1 MDNKVIEMIRKVR
14 NFTKKADPS
23 WSGDSGT
30 GILAPDYMGLGFGSP
45 GGGGEGLGNQI
56 NLPPSHQGH
65 PGNLAAGPWSGD
77 SNIRERFT
85 NEVVKKEMPADWTP
99 EGLIS
104 EIKNLLKINTPES
117 RDKATFLKDVL
128 DDKVRRM
135 KASRR
140 TFDSLNLVKN
150 ARLVAELK
158 NDTFVQALFA
168 EHDVALEKLD
178 ELESFPE
185 ELSHF
190 ALHNLAHS
198 LLKTAQTTTT
208 QIKPIETEDDVD
220 DVDDSTAPVSELE
233 EPLDSELEG
242 IKLPTPESEEAA
254 KNIEKIVKDGLATL
268 AEGRV
273 DYTKVLDYV
282 RKYAEQHELSP
293 YLQVVLETL
302 TKLGERV
309 EDLTE
314 QYDSNSSFV
323 DRVLFLEQKS
333 KTLNADLFAI
343 FLHHLEFIGAE
354 TGVID
359 LLALPEPARKVASLT
374 ANDFYEFYGAS
385 LSTRFLGSPKVPEA
399 WNRWAEKRVI
409 PTIESFAKKLLKI
422 AKHAC
427 HGELA
432 HFLESCEGAEYLIPR
447 LRWVEKYSGGPK
459 KLEEKNKNLQF
470 SWDEIIYMFS
480 MPGWQE
486 MYGGAS
492 WAAIAQEA
500 KKLESMLPATA
511 ENVGQVAFQV
521 DHLIDM
527 EHNSGLFLSDYVG
540 PELAAYRPVQPQ
552 TPGYSSG
559 LGAFLTDKTHNW
571 SPDTFKENAPTF
583 YNIYEH
589 LSKYAKKKL
598 TKKQGQTS
606 QQPIKGE
613 CPESEKVVYVSI
625 SDLVENDFKADCPEG
640 KRHLEHVKPVSIR
653 EYVKHKKHKKKAT
666 ELQPLKFTPGEQEIV
681 KKVRDVA
688 EALDIDIYLVGG
700 FIRDRI
706 SSRDKDKEEA
716 GDLDFMCEHD
726 TQKVV
731 QYLVKKHGYKE
742 PVEYSR
748 SKAIM
753 LNMDEHPIDFID
765 AKRIYRPLETE
776 GYSTLEEEEDETVA
790 FDDAFRRDLTVNAL
804 MYDVRKNELLDP
816 TGRGIQDLKE
826 GVLNTIIDPF
836 IKFRVH
842 APDMLRAL
850 RFAATLGFKL
860 GPNMLEAMR
869 TNAERVR
876 PRDQGGDIS
885 NRRVRKELR
894 KAIDKP
900 EHWAK
905 MRELLQQ
912 AGLDIVLAEDIQ
924 DVQEDFEG
932 GIEYKFDD
940 EKSKLLEKPKEEK
953 AMVKRFTK
961 KAADDRVSVGS
972 DYYLL
977 PLSSKTPITGY
988 SLVRKDLEKKQPD
1001 KVVGLVSLSPNTN
1014 AWTWEPTMSDRS
1026 YGKFSSPQL
1035 AAEELIKSLA
1045 SIRGFTK
1052 QSGMFD
1058 WLVGKKPPTLDIVRR
1073 EEEAFKKKKEE
1084 SKKGPTG
1091 LGTILPASKAE
1102 QVRYLARK
1110 IDQQLLNVPAQ
1121 RHEQFVLNTLT
1132 QYKIGKFDPRYTEIL
1147 SLLQNYRKGTISK
1160 DVPPASKEVEWRD

>member
-1 MDNKVIEMIRKVR
+1 MDNKVIEMMRKVR

-198 LLKTAQTTTT
+198 LLKTAQT
-208 QIKPIETEDDVD
+208 
-220 DVDDSTAPVSELE
+220 
-233 EPLDSELEG
+233 
-242 IKLPTPESEEAA
+242 
-254 KNIEKIVKDGLATL
+254 
-268 AEGRV
+268 
-273 DYTKVLDYV
+273 
-282 RKYAEQHELSP
+282 
-293 YLQVVLETL
+293 
-302 TKLGERV
+302 
-309 EDLTE
+309 
-314 QYDSNSSFV
+314 
-323 DRVLFLEQKS
+323 
-333 KTLNADLFAI
+333 
-343 FLHHLEFIGAE
+343 
-354 TGVID
+354 
-359 LLALPEPARKVASLT
+359 
-374 ANDFYEFYGAS
+374 
-385 LSTRFLGSPKVPEA
+385 
-399 WNRWAEKRVI
+399 
-409 PTIESFAKKLLKI
+409 
-422 AKHAC
+422 
-427 HGELA
+427 
-432 HFLESCEGAEYLIPR
+432 
-447 LRWVEKYSGGPK
+447 
-459 KLEEKNKNLQF
+459 
-470 SWDEIIYMFS
+470 
-480 MPGWQE
+480 
-486 MYGGAS
+486 
-492 WAAIAQEA
+492 
-500 KKLESMLPATA
+500 
-511 ENVGQVAFQV
+511 
-521 DHLIDM
+521 
-527 EHNSGLFLSDYVG
+527 
-540 PELAAYRPVQPQ
+540 
-552 TPGYSSG
+552 
-559 LGAFLTDKTHNW
+559 
-571 SPDTFKENAPTF
+571 
-583 YNIYEH
+583 
-589 LSKYAKKKL
+589 
-598 TKKQGQTS
+598 S

-653 EYVKHKKHKKKAT
+653 EYVKHKKHKKRAT

-790 FDDAFRRDLTVNAL
+790 FDDAFRRDLTVNTL